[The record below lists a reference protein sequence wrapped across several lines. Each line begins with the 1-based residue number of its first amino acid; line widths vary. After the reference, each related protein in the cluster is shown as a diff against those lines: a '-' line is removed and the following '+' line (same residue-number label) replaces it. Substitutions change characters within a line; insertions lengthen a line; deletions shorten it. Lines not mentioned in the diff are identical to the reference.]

1 MVTRASFGDMTPR
14 RLRRAMNLWPPFAFS
29 GVRVLHISDDWRE
42 ARVALRLR
50 RWNRNYVGTQ
60 FGGALFAMTDP
71 FWMLLMM
78 KRLGRD
84 YVVWDRAAEI
94 RFLAPGRG
102 DVFARFVL
110 DDARVASVRRAAGS
124 GRVLDWF
131 EVEITTAT
139 GQVVAVVRKQLYVR
153 RKDEQRATAGT

>member
-1 MVTRASFGDMTPR
+1 MVSGPR
-14 RLRRAMNLWPPFAFS
+14 RLRRAMNVWPPFAFS
-29 GVRVLHISDDWRE
+29 GIRVLYIADDWRE

-78 KRLGRD
+78 NRLGRD
-84 YVVWDRAAEI
+84 HVVWDRAAEI
-94 RFLAPGRG
+94 RFVSPGRG

-110 DDARVASVRRAAGS
+110 DDERVEKVRAAAAG
-124 GRVLDWF
+124 GRTLEWF
-131 EVEITTAT
+131 EVDVTTADGT
-139 GQVVAVVRKQLYVR
+139 VVATVRKQLYVR
-153 RKDEQRATAGT
+153 RKPSAGA

>member
-1 MVTRASFGDMTPR
+1 MTSFIAMVQSPR
-14 RLRRAMNLWPPFAFS
+14 GVSPRPLRRAMNLWPPFAFS
-29 GVRVLHISDDWRE
+29 GIRVLRLAPDWSE
-42 ARVALRLR
+42 ARVVLRLR

-78 KRLGRD
+78 NRLGRD

-94 RFLAPGRG
+94 RFVSPGRG

-110 DDARVASVRRAAGS
+110 DDERVAKVRAAAES
-124 GRVLDWF
+124 GRVLEWF
-131 EVEITTAT
+131 EVEVTTAT
-139 GQVVAVVRKQLYVR
+139 GEVVAVVRKQLYVR
-153 RKDEQRATAGT
+153 RKDPA